1 MELKKQIAVY
11 VFEALVKACKGS
23 PYGNTDEAMWDMYIT
38 HEDREFYSKHHHE
51 ISEMTCTLKLAG
63 FVEKV
68 KRTGRYGRFTM
79 LKPSKLGMERYNKL
93 MQEVA

>member
-23 PYGNTDEAMWDMYIT
+23 PYGN
-38 HEDREFYSKHHHE
+38 SKYHHE